1 MATLVLDKEGIIVVV
16 TSGKYCGVL
25 MMVWF
30 LGGFLYLF

>member
-16 TSGKYCGVL
+16 TSGKYYGVL

-30 LGGFLYLF
+30 LCGFLYLL